1 MLAYDRSELLI
12 SLHVPKTAGTSLRQ
26 MLQGWFGE
34 NLAFHYRGDRG
45 EAPEAVAPRPGLCVH
60 GHFNRCRGLGAL
72 QYYPDASQFI
82 VFLRDPF
89 DRFVSQWRYLHY
101 QQRSGVLVPELDDR
115 PTFGQW
121 LDRRRAAS
129 EVAEDPF
136 SFTAQL
142 PWPLTQAEAEGQPFG
157 PEFLF
162 VGLVE
167 RYAESASALGAVLGL
182 PRADPAHLNRASEA
196 RRHGDP
202 TDDFAAWRLR
212 HERAFPLEYA
222 VYEAAERRLAATL
235 DRRVAA

>member
-1 MLAYDRSELLI
+1 MLAYDRSQLLI

-45 EAPEAVAPRPGLCVH
+45 EAPAVAEARPGLCVH

-72 QYYPDASQFI
+72 EYYPGASQFI
-82 VFLRDPF
+82 VFLRNPF
-89 DRFVSQWRYLHY
+89 ERFVSQWRYLHY

-115 PTFGQW
+115 PTFAQW

-129 EVAEDPF
+129 EAAEDPF
-136 SFTAQL
+136 SFIAQL
-142 PWPLTQAEAEGQPFG
+142 PRPLTLDAAAHGPFG

-167 RYAESASALGAVLGL
+167 RYAESASALGAVLGF

-196 RRHGDP
+196 RRRGDP
-202 TDDFAAWRLR
+202 TDDFSALR
-212 HERAFPLEYA
+212 RTHERAFPLEYA

-235 DRRVAA
+235 DQRAAA